1 MNRRLFSNRMSLKKG
16 NKFCNKS
23 YCTVT
28 PEGKVKA
35 PEDDGKGKER
45 KRGSHRFSI
54 PIVQRRPTRA
64 FCFLNYCYFYR
75 NTKREP
81 MQRREQPRKSVCH
94 NVM

>member
-1 MNRRLFSNRMSLKKG
+1 MNRRLFSNRLFLKKG
-16 NKFCNKS
+16 NKFCHKS

-45 KRGSHRFSI
+45 KRGSHRSLFPSSN
-54 PIVQRRPTRA
+54 A
-64 FCFLNYCYFYR
+64 CFLFFKLLLFYR

>member
-1 MNRRLFSNRMSLKKG
+1 MNRRLFSNRLFLKKG
-16 NKFCNKS
+16 NKFCHKS

-45 KRGSHRFSI
+45 KRGSRRFSL

-75 NTKREP
+75 NTKRKP
-81 MQRREQPRKSVCH
+81 MQRREQPRKFVCH

>member
-1 MNRRLFSNRMSLKKG
+1 MNRRLFSNRLFLKKG
-16 NKFCNKS
+16 NKFCHKS

-35 PEDDGKGKER
+35 PEDDGKGK
-45 KRGSHRFSI
+45 RGREAPTVLYSHR
-54 PIVQRRPTRA
+54 PTPSNA
-64 FCFLNYCYFYR
+64 CFLFFKLLLFYR